1 MQAVFIVIFVLHIL
15 LSLLL
20 VVIVLV
26 QQRTKGGMAGVFG
39 GGGGGGG
46 GAEQIFGSS
55 GVAPFMTRIT
65 TILGAVFLLTS
76 VLLVLFSGTAGGV
89 SKAPAAS
96 DQPQQTAPIP
106 QLAEP
111 AQGQKQ
117 EAPQEVPGRVI
128 LPDTGGTGGN

>member
-1 MQAVFIVIFVLHIL
+1 MQVVFIAIFVLHIL

-20 VVIVLV
+20 VVVVLI

-65 TILGAVFLLTS
+65 AILGGVFLLTS
-76 VLLVLFSGTAGGV
+76 LLLVLFSGTAGGV
-89 SKAPAAS
+89 SKVPVPSA
-96 DQPQQTAPIP
+96 QPQQTAPIP
-106 QLAEP
+106 QPAQP
-111 AQGQKQ
+111 AQGQEQ
-117 EAPQEVPGRVI
+117 EAPQEVPGRII
-128 LPDTGGTGGN
+128 LPDTTGGN

>member
-1 MQAVFIVIFVLHIL
+1 MQAVFVVILALHIL

-26 QQRTKGGMAGVFG
+26 QQRSKGGMAGVFG

-65 TILGAVFLLTS
+65 TILGAVFLMTS
-76 VLLVLFSGTAGGV
+76 LLLVLFSGTAGGV

-106 QLAEP
+106 QPAEP
-111 AQGQKQ
+111 AEGQKQ

-128 LPDTGGTGGN
+128 LPDTAGGN

>member
-1 MQAVFIVIFVLHIL
+1 MQAVFVVILALHIL

-26 QQRTKGGMAGVFG
+26 QQRSKGGMAGVFG

-65 TILGAVFLLTS
+65 TILGAVYLMTS
-76 VLLVLFSGTAGGV
+76 LLLVLFSGTAGGV

-96 DQPQQTAPIP
+96 GQPQQTAPIP
-106 QLAEP
+106 QPALQAE
-111 AQGQKQ
+111 GQKQ

-128 LPDTGGTGGN
+128 LPDTAGGN

>member
-1 MQAVFIVIFVLHIL
+1 MQAVFVVIFVLHIL

-26 QQRTKGGMAGVFG
+26 QQRTKGGMAGVF

-111 AQGQKQ
+111 AQGQEQ

-128 LPDTGGTGGN
+128 LPDTAGGN

>member
-1 MQAVFIVIFVLHIL
+1 MQAVFVVILVLHIL

-111 AQGQKQ
+111 AEGQKQ

-128 LPDTGGTGGN
+128 LPDTAGGN

>member
-1 MQAVFIVIFVLHIL
+1 MQAVFVVILALHIL

-26 QQRTKGGMAGVFG
+26 QQRSKGGMAGVFGGG

-128 LPDTGGTGGN
+128 LPDTAGGN

>member
-1 MQAVFIVIFVLHIL
+1 MQVVFIAIFVLHIL

-65 TILGAVFLLTS
+65 AILGAVFLLTS
-76 VLLVLFSGTAGGV
+76 LLLVLFSGTAAGV

-96 DQPQQTAPIP
+96 AQPQQTAPIP
-106 QLAEP
+106 QP
-111 AQGQKQ
+111 AQPAQEQEQ
-117 EAPQEVPGRVI
+117 EAPQEVPGRII
-128 LPDTGGTGGN
+128 LPDTTGGN